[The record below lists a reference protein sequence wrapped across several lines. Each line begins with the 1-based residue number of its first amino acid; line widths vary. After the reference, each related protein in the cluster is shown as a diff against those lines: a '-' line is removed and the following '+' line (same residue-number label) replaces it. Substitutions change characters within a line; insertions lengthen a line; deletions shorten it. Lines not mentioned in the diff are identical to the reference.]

1 VGMTGVMNDGVQR
14 EVNRMLA
21 EAPAFGRLDRRT
33 QDEMRDAV
41 AKISSFLSQTEK
53 TAARQLASDP
63 RTLRPGGA
71 PPSPAPAATPAP
83 AASPTAPSPTAT
95 TGNGASP
102 AGTSTGGVTGQVG
115 GVARSTLNAI
125 DFPSFVASLIQGTF
139 QAIVDASIQ
148 QMEAYAE
155 LLKNAATTIDAFTT
169 DNVTD
174 GMARDYLAD
183 RYDGVF
189 QRDTTASRPRL
200 KVAQGAQGSELPSF
214 FADMGIGSADDLDE
228 ATVEE
233 KVVPATR
240 RMLGEQRQ
248 QTLATMVLMGINRI
262 VVRDGEI
269 SAKLQFHID
278 ASETTSMKFD
288 QTKQS
293 GMSMS
298 GTAGRNPFAAQ
309 GIMVNTAALNAQS
322 AINVRAD
329 LVGNVVVRFESQTF
343 PLERFADS
351 AAIQLI
357 NTRAKVP
364 SSAAPPAGSTPPAG
378 SAAQPAA
385 TTPPALPP
393 MPGTRPAAAP
403 QPAGAP
409 PKAPTATAP
418 AAPAPPTEQ
427 QSIDDPWSYA

>member
-1 VGMTGVMNDGVQR
+1 
-14 EVNRMLA
+14 
-21 EAPAFGRLDRRT
+21 
-33 QDEMRDAV
+33 
-41 AKISSFLSQTEK
+41 
-53 TAARQLASDP
+53 
-63 RTLRPGGA
+63 
-71 PPSPAPAATPAP
+71 
-83 AASPTAPSPTAT
+83 
-95 TGNGASP
+95 
-102 AGTSTGGVTGQVG
+102 
-115 GVARSTLNAI
+115 VARSTLNAI

-155 LLKNAATTIDAFTT
+155 LLKNAATTVDAFSS

-189 QRDTTASRPRL
+189 ERDTAGSRPQL
-200 KVAQGAQGSELPSF
+200 KVAAGAGSSALPSF
-214 FADMGIGSADDLDE
+214 FADMGISSADDLDQ

-240 RMLGEQRQ
+240 RMLAEQRQ

-262 VVRDGEI
+262 VISDGEI

-278 ASETTSMKFD
+278 ASESTSMKFD

-293 GMSMS
+293 GMTMS

-309 GIMVNTAALNAQS
+309 GIMVNTASLNAQS

-329 LVGNVVVRFESQTF
+329 LVGNVVVRFRSETF

-357 NTRAKVP
+357 NTRARVP
-364 SSAAPPAGSTPPAG
+364 GATAAAPTTPGATPSATPSAAAPL
-378 SAAQPAA
+378 
-385 TTPPALPP
+385 PPALPGVP
-393 MPGTRPAAAP
+393 APAPAAAP
-403 QPAGAP
+403 RPSP
-409 PKAPTATAP
+409 PP
-418 AAPAPPTEQ
+418 AAAEARPTVQ
-427 QSIDDPWSYA
+427 QSFGDPWSYA

>member
-1 VGMTGVMNDGVQR
+1 VAMSSLLPDRVER
-14 EVNRMLA
+14 EVDRVLS
-21 EAPAFGRLDRRT
+21 EAPSFNGLDRRT
-33 QDEMRDAV
+33 QGEMRDAI
-41 AKISSFLSQTEK
+41 AKISSFLSQNQG
-53 TAARQLASDP
+53 APARQMAPDP
-63 RTLRPGGA
+63 RTLRPGQPQPSTPA
-71 PPSPAPAATPAP
+71 PASPSPAAPAPAAPSTGGG
-83 AASPTAPSPTAT
+83 APS
-95 TGNGASP
+95 
-102 AGTSTGGVTGQVG
+102 GVTGQVG
-115 GVARSTLNAI
+115 AVARSTLNAI

-155 LLKNAATTIDAFTT
+155 LLKNAATTIDAFTS

-183 RYDGVF
+183 RYSGVF
-189 QRDTTASRPRL
+189 ERDTSGTAPKL
-200 KVAQGAQGSELPSF
+200 KVATDASGSMPSF
-214 FADMGIGSADDLDE
+214 FSDLGISSPMDLDE
-228 ATVEE
+228 QTVEE
-233 KVVPATR
+233 TVVPATR
-240 RMLGEQRQ
+240 RMLAEQRQ

-262 VVRDGEI
+262 VVSDGEI

-298 GTAGRNPFAAQ
+298 GTAGRNPFSAQ
-309 GIMVNTAALNAQS
+309 GIMVNTASLNAQS

-329 LVGNVVVRFESQTF
+329 LVGNVVVRFRSETF

-364 SSAAPPAGSTPPAG
+364 NAQNAAAAPANGAQPPAAAPPPAAPPLPAATPVRAAPPAAV
-378 SAAQPAA
+378 
-385 TTPPALPP
+385 
-393 MPGTRPAAAP
+393 
-403 QPAGAP
+403 AP
-409 PKAPTATAP
+409 PPTPAP
-418 AAPAPPTEQ
+418 AAPPPAPVQ
-427 QSIDDPWSYA
+427 QSSIADPWSYA

>member
-1 VGMTGVMNDGVQR
+1 MGITGVLRDGVER
-14 EVNRMLA
+14 EVDRMLA
-21 EAPAFGRLDRRT
+21 EAPAFGRLDHGT
-33 QDEMRDAV
+33 QGEVRDAL
-41 AKISSFLSQTEK
+41 AKISSYLA
-53 TAARQLASDP
+53 TAQGAPARQMSPDP
-63 RTLRPGGA
+63 RALRPGGA
-71 PPSPAPAATPAP
+71 APAPVGGVPP
-83 AASPTAPSPTAT
+83 
-95 TGNGASP
+95 
-102 AGTSTGGVTGQVG
+102 STGGSPLAPTTDPNAGAMMPSPSAGSSPTGRVG
-115 GVARSTLNAI
+115 DVARSTLNAI

-155 LLKNAATTIDAFTT
+155 LLKNAALTVDSFMS

-189 QRDTTASRPRL
+189 QRDTSGTTPRL
-200 KVAQGAQGSELPSF
+200 TVASNATPGSSLPSF
-214 FADMGIGSADDLDE
+214 FSDLGIQAPEDLDDQ
-228 ATVEE
+228 TVED

-240 RMLGEQRQ
+240 RMLAEQRQ

-262 VVRDGEI
+262 VVSDGEI

-298 GTAGRNPFAAQ
+298 GTAGRSPFGAN
-309 GIMVNTAALNAQS
+309 GIMVNTASLNAQS
-322 AINVRAD
+322 DINVRAD
-329 LVGNVVVRFESQTF
+329 LVGNVVVRFRSETF

-364 SSAAPPAGSTPPAG
+364 TQQPQAAPAQAPNGQAAPPAPS
-378 SAAQPAA
+378 
-385 TTPPALPP
+385 PPALPGLP
-393 MPGTRPAAAP
+393 TPPAATAP
-403 QPAGAP
+403 SPRP
-409 PKAPTATAP
+409 AP
-418 AAPAPPTEQ
+418 AAPPPAGPPPTS
-427 QSIDDPWSYA
+427 QSFADPWSLG